1 MDREL
6 PSQEIATCTL
16 FRDVIL
22 RVRSLPL
29 HIVVYRVIDVTY
41 EEVVD
46 LLKSAHLMLSVIL

>member
-16 FRDVIL
+16 FRGVIL